1 MKIYQ
6 MKITLVGF
14 EPAIWRRIEIRSDS
28 TFADLHD
35 AIQSVMEW
43 EGSHLHTFRVKKPGK
58 SKKMFDIKPE
68 FPDSILEP
76 VGDGYDDEEEQ
87 IGEWMLNPGD
97 EAIYIYDLGD
107 DWEHLIELEEVK
119 EPQPLMA
126 YPRCVK
132 AVRVAPEED
141 SRMVVMQQIEE
152 EGQWTPDREVP
163 SEPLTRRLNDDLQQ
177 SLPLWRSKG
186 EDDDPFKF

>member
-35 AIQSVMEW
+35 VIQSVMEW
-43 EGSHLHTFRVKKPGK
+43 EGSHLHTFRLEKPGK
-58 SKKMFDIKPE
+58 SKKTFEIKPE
-68 FPDSILEP
+68 FPGFMLEST
-76 VGDGYDDEEEQ
+76 GDGFDDEEEKVS
-87 IGEWMLNPGD
+87 EWMLKQGD
-97 EAIYIYDLGD
+97 QAIYIYDFGD

-119 EPQPLMA
+119 DPQPLIA

-132 AVRVAPEED
+132 AEREAPEED
-141 SRMVVMQQIEE
+141 SRMMVMQQIEE
-152 EGQWTPDREVP
+152 EGRWTPEREVP
-163 SEPLTRRLNDDLQQ
+163 TEPLTRRLNGDMQS
-177 SLPLWRSKG
+177 SLPLWRWKEEKS
-186 EDDDPFKF
+186 DPFKF